1 MRGVLLSLMLF
12 CLLASGCAQ
21 RGLSGSYF
29 GDVPGDAPT
38 LIAADAVDYLTK
50 LYPPGRTS
58 LRLAAAKKADN
69 AFAAALENGLRQAG
83 FSVLTADATPEQ
95 DCVTVAY
102 TLDVLEQNAA
112 FYLQLRLSDGSKG
125 GKAMSRAYTASGQ
138 PEAGRSAT
146 AWEVKPSFAKRAKA
160 KADNLI
166 DRASSAVTE

>member
-1 MRGVLLSLMLF
+1 MRGVLLTLMLF

-29 GDVPGDAPT
+29 GDVPGDAPAR
-38 LIAADAVDYLTK
+38 IAADTVDYLTK

-83 FSVLTADATPEQ
+83 FSLLPADSLPAA
-95 DCVTVAY
+95 DSITVAY
-102 TLDVLEQNAA
+102 TLDVLEQNTA

-146 AWEVKPSFAKRAKA
+146 AWEVKPSFTERAKA
-160 KADNLI
+160 KTENLI
-166 DRASSAVTE
+166 DRASSAITE

>member
-29 GDVPGDAPT
+29 GDVPGNAPAR
-38 LIAADAVDYLTK
+38 IAADTVDYLTT

-69 AFAAALENGLRQAG
+69 AFAAALESGLRQAG
-83 FSVLTADATPEQ
+83 FSVLPADSLPAA
-95 DCVTVAY
+95 DSITVAY

-112 FYLQLRLSDGSKG
+112 FYLQLRFSDG
-125 GKAMSRAYTASGQ
+125 KAVSRAYTASGQ

-146 AWEVKPSFAKRAKA
+146 AWEAGPSFVERAEAKA
-160 KADNLI
+160 RRVTDNLTN
-166 DRASSAVTE
+166 ALTE

>member
-1 MRGVLLSLMLF
+1 MRCVLLSLMLF

-50 LYPPGRTS
+50 LYPPGRTA

-69 AFAAALENGLRQAG
+69 AFAAALENGLRQVG
-83 FSVLTADATPEQ
+83 FPVLTADAMPEQ
-95 DCVTVAY
+95 GCVTVAY
-102 TLDVLEQNAA
+102 TLDVLEQHSA
-112 FYLQLRLSDGSKG
+112 FYLQLRFSDG
-125 GKAMSRAYTASGQ
+125 KAVSRAYTASGQ

-146 AWEVKPSFAKRAKA
+146 AWEVKPSFAERARAKA
-160 KADNLI
+160 ENLI
-166 DRASSAVTE
+166 NRASSAVTE

>member
-29 GDVPGDAPT
+29 GDVPGNAPAR
-38 LIAADAVDYLTK
+38 IAADTVDYLTK

-69 AFAAALENGLRQAG
+69 AFAAALESGLRQAG
-83 FSVLTADATPEQ
+83 FSVLPADSLPAAESI
-95 DCVTVAY
+95 TVAY

-112 FYLQLRLSDGSKG
+112 FYLQLRFSDG
-125 GKAMSRAYTASGQ
+125 KAVNRAYTANGQ
-138 PEAGRSAT
+138 PEAGRSTT
-146 AWEVKPSFAKRAKA
+146 AWEVKPSFAERARAKTE
-160 KADNLI
+160 NI
-166 DRASSAVTE
+166 INRASSAVTE

>member
-29 GDVPGDAPT
+29 GDVPGDAPAR
-38 LIAADAVDYLTK
+38 IAADTVDYLTK

-95 DCVTVAY
+95 GCVTVAY

-112 FYLQLRLSDGSKG
+112 FYLQLRFSDG
-125 GKAMSRAYTASGQ
+125 KAVSRAYTASGQ

-146 AWEVKPSFAKRAKA
+146 AWEAGPSFVERAETKA
-160 KADNLI
+160 RRVTNNLTN
-166 DRASSAVTE
+166 ALTE

>member
-1 MRGVLLSLMLF
+1 MRGILLSLMLF

-38 LIAADAVDYLTK
+38 LIAADAVDYLTT

-83 FSVLTADATPEQ
+83 FSLLPADSLPAE
-95 DCVTVAY
+95 DSITVAY

-112 FYLQLRLSDGSKG
+112 FYLQLRFSDG
-125 GKAMSRAYTASGQ
+125 KAVSRAYTASGQ

-146 AWEVKPSFAKRAKA
+146 AWEVKPSFAERARA